1 MKDDSSVSSSAH
13 RTGAI
18 LLTEMSNVR
27 GRLGME
33 LGSFLRDVWS
43 KMNYHIKMLARKA
56 TVICHKSENEGYI
69 LPQSYELLKSPSSC
83 Q

>member
-1 MKDDSSVSSSAH
+1 MIPVFLARHIGWGQQGGGKV
-13 RTGAI
+13 I

-43 KMNYHIKMLARKA
+43 KMNYIKMLARKA
-56 TVICHKSENEGYI
+56 TVICMSQK
-69 LPQSYELLKSPSSC
+69 
-83 Q
+83 